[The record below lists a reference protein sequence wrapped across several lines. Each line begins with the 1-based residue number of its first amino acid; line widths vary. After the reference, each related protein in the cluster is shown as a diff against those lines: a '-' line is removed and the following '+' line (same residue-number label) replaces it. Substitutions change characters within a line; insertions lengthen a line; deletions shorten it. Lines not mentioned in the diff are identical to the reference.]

1 MPVTEVAGQRG
12 DVSDELPLPDD
23 ATPLALC
30 RNIFERSIGPVPRD
44 WVDHSIISTQSIRS
58 ISHPSQAIEG
68 FGEVVRSFKG
78 LAGCAV
84 FAVGVQPILSHFGR
98 LTGQCGKDATR
109 PQPAR
114 GNTRRTRI
122 TLIRWPWRET

>member
-12 DVSDELPLPDD
+12 DVSDELPLADD

-68 FGEVVRSFKG
+68 FGEVV
-78 LAGCAV
+78 A
-84 FAVGVQPILSHFGR
+84 IL
-98 LTGQCGKDATR
+98 
-109 PQPAR
+109 
-114 GNTRRTRI
+114 
-122 TLIRWPWRET
+122 